1 MMSSHLRGIFHL
13 DDCSVLL
20 CNSQEIQGH
29 FFSPSPS
36 LSRKRIHFLS
46 CCSCYEQWWCPP
58 PPPQQSK
65 LDTGKT
71 QTRRWRFYDYYK
83 CQGVF
88 FQKVKTTPDQ
98 QACLMLWS
106 TDLLSGLR
114 YGRLCI
120 GSLWKGGSGEYVWI
134 SLGFRLFSSYRVL
147 TWGRHYKVNTQPI

>member
-1 MMSSHLRGIFHL
+1 MVMMMSSHLRGIFHL

-20 CNSQEIQGH
+20 CNSQDIQGH
-29 FFSPSPS
+29 FFFFLPFP
-36 LSRKRIHFLS
+36 LSHESTYIFYHAVLVTNS
-46 CCSCYEQWWCPP
+46 DDAPI
-58 PPPQQSK
+58 PQRSK

-83 CQGVF
+83 CKF

-106 TDLLSGLR
+106 ADLLSGLR

-120 GSLWKGGSGEYVWI
+120 GSLCKGGRGYV
-134 SLGFRLFSSYRVL
+134 
-147 TWGRHYKVNTQPI
+147 